1 MAPTKLI
8 RKLNSLKKDFED
20 GMGSVRCRKRER
32 VTKRIFQPNSCG
44 NATKKRRKCSIQV
57 EGLVRDED
65 YETFLIFLADHGSD
79 VAYIDNKWV
88 DERNDRS
95 DVNVVK
101 YDDGNENG
109 MCVSDVGV
117 NVNGMSADDVD
128 VNANGMS
135 ADDVDV
141 NANGMSSG
149 DDEVNANC
157 ISVDDGDVNVNGR
170 SVDDGNDSFE
180 VRSLDVGLAGD
191 GDEDPDYK
199 IHLAK
204 LTKGVRSCINNRSV
218 DDDDD
223 VHINGRYADDG
234 DDNVHFMSWDD
245 GIDDEDPQYKIFMEN
260 LRQDGKSYV
269 LEVVGDNGK
278 SELIKYEE
286 EDEILDGTDFDTPE
300 TLKKSQVKEKPDIQ
314 KTLRRSTKRE
324 RIHCLK
330 NSAFP
335 VNREVTESPRTVRY
349 DMRKENRAI
358 LEDSVP
364 KKKSLVVKKN
374 VKVVD
379 LGPVF
384 NRTDGRFNKLPSLRV
399 LYTPETFKYSPMKKK
414 TEHRKTL
421 SFVITGN
428 ERSSIKKKKKNVD
441 KKAANGSTEEHTIK
455 TPPVEAVQFT
465 KQGCANEKVAKG
477 STKESPLKRSCVE
490 GLHFAKQVCNCGL
503 EDEDYIKVLSC
514 LQFVDEKMLY
524 SPPNGRTVIL
534 GNDGQSSPDVEM
546 KVEPSD
552 KNFISFAAVDADS
565 GRCVKTREASHSQFR
580 NGLMKILNRPYDYE
594 EYRRLLKE
602 VTHRKPLGYDR
613 NLRSRTCP
621 IEEELGPSYL
631 KQHIVLKRKIKAA
644 RGDRP
649 RVLNLLRGFFYW
661 LKNVAQDESFCPW
674 NDSSCLKVLPPSD
687 KT

>member
-1 MAPTKLI
+1 
-8 RKLNSLKKDFED
+8 
-20 GMGSVRCRKRER
+20 MGSVRCRKRER

-109 MCVSDVGV
+109 MCVGDVGV

-135 ADDVDV
+135 ADDDDV
-141 NANGMSSG
+141 NANGMSSD

-170 SVDDGNDSFE
+170 SVDDGNDSCE

-204 LTKGVRSCINNRSV
+204 LTKGVKSCINNRSV

-234 DDNVHFMSWDD
+234 DDNVHFMSLDD
-245 GIDDEDPQYKIFMEN
+245 CIDDEDPQYKIFMEN

-278 SELIKYEE
+278 SELITYEE
-286 EDEILDGTDFDTPE
+286 EDEILDGTDFDTRE

-314 KTLRRSTKRE
+314 KTLRRGMKRE

-330 NSAFP
+330 NSALP

-399 LYTPETFKYSPMKKK
+399 PYTPETFKYSPMKKK
-414 TEHRKTL
+414 TEHRKTP

-441 KKAANGSTEEHTIK
+441 KKAANGSTGEHTIK

-490 GLHFAKQVCNCGL
+490 GLRFAKQVRNCGL
-503 EDEDYIKVLSC
+503 EDEDYIKV
-514 LQFVDEKMLY
+514 
-524 SPPNGRTVIL
+524 
-534 GNDGQSSPDVEM
+534 
-546 KVEPSD
+546 
-552 KNFISFAAVDADS
+552 DAES
-565 GRCVKTREASHSQFR
+565 GRCVKTRDASHSQFR

-602 VTHRKPLGYDR
+602 ATHQKPLGYDR
-613 NLRSRTCP
+613 NLCNGTCS

>member
-8 RKLNSLKKDFED
+8 RKLNSLRKDFED
-20 GMGSVRCRKRER
+20 GMGSVRCGKRER
-32 VTKRIFQPNSCG
+32 VTERIFQPNSCG

-57 EGLVRDED
+57 EGQVRDED

-88 DERNDRS
+88 DERNDCS
-95 DVNVVK
+95 DVNVIK
-101 YDDGNENG
+101 DDDGNENG
-109 MCVSDVGV
+109 MYVGDVGV

-141 NANGMSSG
+141 NANVMSS
-149 DDEVNANC
+149 DDDVVHANC
-157 ISVDDGDVNVNGR
+157 ISVDDGDVNVKGR

-180 VRSLDVGLAGD
+180 VRSSDDGLAGD

-199 IHLAK
+199 IHLDK
-204 LTKGVRSCINNRSV
+204 LTKGVKSCINNRSV

-223 VHINGRYADDG
+223 IHINGRYEDDG
-234 DDNVHFMSWDD
+234 DDKVHFMSLDD

-300 TLKKSQVKEKPDIQ
+300 TLKKSQVKEKPE
-314 KTLRRSTKRE
+314 TLRRGTKRE
-324 RIHCLK
+324 QIHCLK
-330 NSAFP
+330 NSALP

-364 KKKSLVVKKN
+364 KKKSSVLKKN
-374 VKVVD
+374 IKVVD
-379 LGPVF
+379 PGPVF
-384 NRTDGRFNKLPSLRV
+384 NRTDGRFNKLPNLKV
-399 LYTPETFKYSPMKKK
+399 PYTPETFKYSPMKKK
-414 TEHRKTL
+414 TEHRKTP

-428 ERSSIKKKKKNVD
+428 ERSLIKKKKKNVD
-441 KKAANGSTEEHTIK
+441 KKAANGSTGEHTIK

-465 KQGCANEKVAKG
+465 KQGCANEKVVKD
-477 STKESPLKRSCVE
+477 STKESPLKRSCME
-490 GLHFAKQVCNCGL
+490 GLRFAKQVCNCGL
-503 EDEDYIKVLSC
+503 ADEDYIKVLSC

-534 GNDGQSSPDVEM
+534 GNDGQSSPDVET

-552 KNFISFAAVDADS
+552 RNFTSFAAVDADS
-565 GRCVKTREASHSQFR
+565 GRCVKTRDASHSQFR

-602 VTHRKPLGYDR
+602 ATHQKPLGYDR
-613 NLRSRTCP
+613 NLRNGTCP
-621 IEEELGPSYL
+621 IEEELRPSYL

-644 RGDRP
+644 LGDRP